1 MALSSPPRRSSVPDD
16 PEAWVDVEADRAIMA
31 FIRESRKAREL
42 PHVGSFALLLSGA
55 TKLRYLNYAI
65 PDDGADP
72 DDTEIV
78 TLVAAFRTADR
89 MPRVEFMPSVA
100 PALESR
106 LTAHGWT
113 VEDRLPLMT
122 CTAARV
128 RDLPTPHGMVI
139 EVPSDDS
146 AMLEMAR
153 VQHDA
158 FDDPEPADER
168 TVGRLRDSLKR
179 GGRALIG
186 RDAET
191 HRVVG
196 AAQCGAPAGGATE
209 VVGVAVAPSHRRR
222 GLAAALVSA
231 LTRPGLDAGLATV
244 FLEAAPG
251 ADGAYRNAG
260 FLRTSTS
267 VHISLAS
274 DADA

>member
-1 MALSSPPRRSSVPDD
+1 MPED
-16 PEAWVDVEADRAIMA
+16 PEAWFDVEADRAIMA

-106 LTAHGWT
+106 LSAHGWA

-146 AMLEMAR
+146 ALLEMAR

-158 FDDPEPADER
+158 FDEEEPADER

-196 AAQCGAPAGGATE
+196 AAHCGAPAGGATE

-260 FLRTSTS
+260 FLRTSSS

>member
-1 MALSSPPRRSSVPDD
+1 MGAGL
-16 PEAWVDVEADRAIMA
+16 DVEADQAIMA
-31 FIRESRKAREL
+31 FIRESRNARAL
-42 PHVGSFALLLSGA
+42 PRVGPFALLFTAA
-55 TKLRYLNYAI
+55 TQLRYLNYAI
-65 PDDGADP
+65 PDDDANPNDS
-72 DDTEIV
+72 E
-78 TLVAAFRTADR
+78 VAALVTAFTTADR
-89 MPRVEFMPSVA
+89 MPRVEFLPSVA
-100 PALESR
+100 PALEAALLAR
-106 LTAHGWT
+106 GWT

-122 CTAARV
+122 CTAATV
-128 RDLPTPHGMVI
+128 RDPRIPPGVLI
-139 EVPSDDS
+139 EIPADDS
-146 AMLEMAR
+146 ALLDMAR

-158 FDDPEPADER
+158 FDDPEPVDAR
-168 TVGRLRDSLKR
+168 TVGRLRDSLRR

-191 HRVVG
+191 HEVVG

-222 GLAAALVSA
+222 GLAAAMVSA
-231 LTRPGLDAGLATV
+231 ITRQGLDAGLATV